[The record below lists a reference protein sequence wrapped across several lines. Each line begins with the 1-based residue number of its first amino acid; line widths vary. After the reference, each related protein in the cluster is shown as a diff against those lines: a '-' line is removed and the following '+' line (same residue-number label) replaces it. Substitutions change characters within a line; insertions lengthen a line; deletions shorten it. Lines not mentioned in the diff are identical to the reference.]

1 MDVDRPGHAA
11 VRVLSKHDPDG
22 LPPGHAEELL
32 NVCMENALSAMD
44 VRTPSVRVNKDALD
58 LAKTLQDGADVGLKG
73 AWRYTCECDCHYLG
87 EVACSC
93 DDDGSE
99 MGMTESRFG
108 GKDACRCGWY
118 E

>member
-1 MDVDRPGHAA
+1 
-11 VRVLSKHDPDG
+11 
-22 LPPGHAEELL
+22 
-32 NVCMENALSAMD
+32 
-44 VRTPSVRVNKDALD
+44 
-58 LAKTLQDGADVGLKG
+58 
-73 AWRYTCECDCHYLG
+73 
-87 EVACSC
+87 VACSC